1 MKCSQFSLRTP
12 VSARISSILT
22 HPLANTRSPVTHPED
37 TSSDRILL
45 RSCSQTVPLV
55 HLSVIFSNVLMDN
68 VSASNRGML
77 SINRIKSDDRISTRR
92 ISDKCLTFLQRHPQ
106 CEGRAGIL
114 IIRWLKVSSSYVRVF
129 PVPSLYVANVL
140 TLLHW
145 IRSSLFLLSGGS
157 VVKIKSKSCSS
168 MVSFSKANG
177 TEYKL
182 KYRPES
188 ETVTGQFF
196 LSCPALSSC
205 AEAQLALLVLSCS
218 ARPKFWWDC
227 PALQD
232 RTGRPAG
239 RTLFLSYI
247 RFVVK
252 YHTNMSPLLPFKQVR
267 FYSFHMRISL
277 PTAL

>member
-1 MKCSQFSLRTP
+1 MRKPRMPARLPMARPPFYPQIVRT
-12 VSARISSILT
+12 T
-22 HPLANTRSPVTHPED
+22 ELAWREKWP
-37 TSSDRILL
+37 
-45 RSCSQTVPLV
+45 
-55 HLSVIFSNVLMDN
+55 SVISTLI
-68 VSASNRGML
+68 AL
-77 SINRIKSDDRISTRR
+77 SLLLLGPALGGLEMAL
-92 ISDKCLTFLQRHPQ
+92 LTL
-106 CEGRAGIL
+106 GRMKAL
-114 IIRWLKVSSSYVRVF
+114 DLVVVDFR
-129 PVPSLYVANVL
+129 SLYSTGL
-140 TLLHW
+140 GIW
-145 IRSSLFLLSGGS
+145 WG
-157 VVKIKSKSCSS
+157 
-168 MVSFSKANG
+168 
-177 TEYKL
+177 
-182 KYRPES
+182 S